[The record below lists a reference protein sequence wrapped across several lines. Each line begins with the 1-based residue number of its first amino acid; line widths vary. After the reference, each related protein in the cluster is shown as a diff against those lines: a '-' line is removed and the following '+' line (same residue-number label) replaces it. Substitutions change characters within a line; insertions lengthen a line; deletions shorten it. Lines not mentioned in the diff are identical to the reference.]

1 MAEKKPFF
9 VGNVRLSDLNGF
21 EDCNKNGVRGCFIP
35 YDQNPSLYVG
45 ANQQT
50 GVMTLDLDILVRE
63 TSNSKSGSSHFIK
76 LNVGKSNRER
86 FQMSLEAVD
95 SLKIV
100 GNLFTKTPGQTAQG
114 RSQQGAPAPHAGY
127 QQGGAQ
133 AQYPQQQRPYQAA
146 APSFQQGGFQPQAG
160 QPYQGADMPDFSAPR
175 GQQAGW

>member
-1 MAEKKPFF
+1 MAEKKPFM

-21 EDCNKNGVRGCFIP
+21 EDTNKNGVRGCFIP

-45 ANQQT
+45 RNQQT
-50 GVMTLDLDILVRE
+50 GAMTLDLDILVRE
-63 TSNSKSGSSHFIK
+63 TANSKSGSTHFIK
-76 LNVGKSNRER
+76 LNVGKANRER

-100 GNLFTKTPGQTAQG
+100 GNLFTRVPGQNAQG
-114 RSQQGAPAPHAGY
+114 KGQGTYQGPQAPYSQQPAP
-127 QQGGAQ
+127 
-133 AQYPQQQRPYQAA
+133 QQRSPYQAQ
-146 APSFQQGGFQPQAG
+146 APAYPQGGFQPQGA

>member
-63 TSNSKSGSSHFIK
+63 TQNSKSGSSHFIK

-100 GNLFTKTPGQTAQG
+100 GNLYTKTPGQTAQG
-114 RSQQGAPAPHAGY
+114 RTQAGF

-133 AQYPQQQRPYQAA
+133 APYPQQQRPYQAA
-146 APSFQQGGFQPQAG
+146 APAYQKGGFQPQAG
-160 QPYQGADMPDFSAPR
+160 QSYQGPDMPDFAVPR